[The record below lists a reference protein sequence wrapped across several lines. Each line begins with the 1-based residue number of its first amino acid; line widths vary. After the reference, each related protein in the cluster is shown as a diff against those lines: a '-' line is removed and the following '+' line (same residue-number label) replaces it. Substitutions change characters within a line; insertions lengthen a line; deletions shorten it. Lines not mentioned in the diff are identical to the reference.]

1 MESFHSLQSF
11 QRFVPLNN
19 SFRMTTKFK
28 PHHFAKKGKCFVQK
42 YAATDMNSKTQLSI
56 SSAHAHL
63 CTGDV
68 HPCLLSSFYSIWT
81 QIPFRS
87 SSKIGLLRNC
97 FWFPLCNLLSSPSYH
112 VNHHYDR
119 ENLTHSEFS
128 EVKKK
133 QNKNHVSLF
142 LPKLDT
148 CLQRLQES
156 ILAEWFVICLA
167 ICSLF
172 SAGSGQTHPRT
183 ANSLNEEYPLQGR
196 RKYRHCFWGFF
207 LFCFFY
213 RSLTDHFDAIVLTAH
228 RNNVKSDVTFECM
241 RIPLLIISVGLLS
254 WPWRG
259 KQKDKKKRK
268 RKQLISRGKMAS

>member
-133 QNKNHVSLF
+133 
-142 LPKLDT
+142 T
-148 CLQRLQES
+148 
-156 ILAEWFVICLA
+156 
-167 ICSLF
+167 
-172 SAGSGQTHPRT
+172 
-183 ANSLNEEYPLQGR
+183 
-196 RKYRHCFWGFF
+196 
-207 LFCFFY
+207 
-213 RSLTDHFDAIVLTAH
+213 
-228 RNNVKSDVTFECM
+228 
-241 RIPLLIISVGLLS
+241 
-254 WPWRG
+254 
-259 KQKDKKKRK
+259 KQKSCLLVSSQVGYMPPTLAGINSCRVVCHLSCNLQFIFCWL
-268 RKQLISRGKMAS
+268 RTNTPTHS